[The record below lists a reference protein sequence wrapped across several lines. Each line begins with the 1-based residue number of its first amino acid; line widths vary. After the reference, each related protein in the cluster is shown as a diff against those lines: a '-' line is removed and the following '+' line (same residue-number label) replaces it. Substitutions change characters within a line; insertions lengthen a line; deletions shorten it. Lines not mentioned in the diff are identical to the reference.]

1 MERFIT
7 LYSSFSDEEKNLET
21 MVVGV
26 FDTFKEANEMARK
39 FFLVDKREL
48 FHAQGCTA
56 TENKETGVYKLSDDY
71 LNIHEMIEVKEIK
84 VN

>member
-1 MERFIT
+1 MKKFIA
-7 LYSSFSDEEKNLET
+7 LYCSFSDEEKNLET
-21 MVVGV
+21 QILGV
-26 FDTFKEANEMARK
+26 FSAFKEANEMARDY
-39 FFLVDKREL
+39 FLSDKKEL
-48 FHAQGCTA
+48 YQGCTA

>member
-1 MERFIT
+1 MKRFIA

-21 MVVGV
+21 QILGV
-26 FDTFKEANEMARK
+26 FSTFKEANEMARDY
-39 FFLVDKREL
+39 FLSDKSEL
-48 FHAQGCTA
+48 FQGCTA